1 MQIPS
6 GIGERIQIYTNQTPS
21 KDGSGVEW
29 RCQVCHYVS
38 LASFGL
44 VLTPFLSDSYRDF
57 LMDIWKSEF
66 VEKLSHSLPSEWDVQ
81 IGLPAWDN
89 ARIAVALPV
98 LEETSADSTLP
109 TGQQQATSGGPQDR
123 PRRTI
128 INPRKTVEGILSEL
142 SQVSYDPYHLIEP
155 FRFGDAQ
162 GIAPNE
168 SQPFRVVV
176 HPQALLL
183 CDTHCQ
189 LSTAE
194 VIGLLGGR
202 WDSTERVLYI
212 QAAFPCTATLRED
225 NGATDVEMEATAE
238 FVVRE
243 TVAKLD
249 LSIVGWYHS
258 HPKFAPDPSIIDLAN
273 HYGLQTAFRDPITGL
288 EPFVGL
294 IISTAEKDNPSLLS
308 QPRWFMARDYEKR
321 AVLPLLVEVELPT
334 LLPIEPGVDES
345 AQISSALDKILSLER
360 ERDMKSSLK
369 EAVASPPPHTTSGD
383 ARKGKKK
390 LRRDISTEFE
400 TKVKIDL
407 ASLPPPPLQEAS
419 INASLPSNEVEQ
431 QPAEGEERRRPR
443 RANNNRLNEAIQAL
457 LNTTQ
462 KGNVR
467 GEKKGN
473 KSPVPAAP
481 SPVPPPP
488 PPPAVET
495 IEEKEKPRKAKAPA
509 TTTQH
514 PLYASFL
521 SSLGNQDLESAVLA
535 RRLLA
540 VSPPHLLSTS
550 AVLVTLGFYYSRF
563 THRTDVL
570 AAWRGMRRIDKIR
583 LCIQRW
589 LQPLRLVSAEE
600 LQQTGVGTGWL
611 GDVNQAGKESCFFD
625 LFLAFL
631 VACWK
636 DFTKSGR
643 LKRPLSHTS

>member
-1 MQIPS
+1 MAVVPN
-6 GIGERIQIYTNQTPS
+6 G
-21 KDGSGVEW
+21 D
-29 RCQVCHYVS
+29 
-38 LASFGL
+38 A
-44 VLTPFLSDSYRDF
+44 RDF

-66 VEKLSHSLPSEWDVQ
+66 IEKLSHSLPSEWDVKV
-81 IGLPAWDN
+81 GLPAWDN
-89 ARIAVALPV
+89 AKIAVVLPV
-98 LEETSADSTLP
+98 LGETSADSTLP
-109 TGQQQATSGGPQDR
+109 VPAQHPAAATTTTTSGGPQDR

-128 INPRKTVEGILSEL
+128 INPRKTVEGILTEL

-202 WDSTERVLYI
+202 WDSTERILYI

-273 HYGLQTAFRDPITGL
+273 HYGLQTAFHDPITGL

-308 QPRWFMARDYEKR
+308 QPRWFMARDYENR
-321 AVLPLLVEVELPT
+321 AVLPLLVEIEMLAVVPV
-334 LLPIEPGVDES
+334 EPGVDDCK
-345 AQISSALDKILSLER
+345 QISSALDKILSPER
-360 ERDMKSSLK
+360 EREMKSNLK
-369 EAVASPPPHTTSGD
+369 EAVASPPPPSSTTSSD

-390 LRRDISTEFE
+390 KLRRDMSTEFE
-400 TKVKIDL
+400 TKVKIDP
-407 ASLPPPPLQEAS
+407 ASLPPPPLQESS
-419 INASLPSNEVEQ
+419 IDASLPSNEVVQ

-443 RANNNRLNEAIQAL
+443 RANSNRLNEAIQAL

-462 KGNVR
+462 TGNVR

-473 KSPVPAAP
+473 KSPVLATP

-488 PPPAVET
+488 PPPAVVET
-495 IEEKEKPRKAKAPA
+495 IEEKPRKAKAPA
-509 TTTQH
+509 TMIQH

-521 SSLGNQDLESAVLA
+521 SSLGKQDLESAELA
-535 RRLLA
+535 RQLLA

-589 LQPLRLVSAEE
+589 LQPLRLVSGEE

-611 GDVNQAGKESCFFD
+611 GDTNQAGKHSCFFD

-636 DFTKSGR
+636 DFTKNGR
-643 LKRPLSHTS
+643 LKRPLSYTS